1 MKLSEKEKD
10 NVNEEIIEEKKE
22 KVKKKTKEEKLKE
35 EINELKL
42 ELLRTN
48 EKVLQVLADSE
59 NLKKRLNNEREHE
72 RKYNNIYLI
81 EELLPYLDQLRLVVN
96 SKVDDEKLKNYLLGF
111 KMINDQ
117 IFQILKDD
125 GLTAIDAEGEMFDPK
140 IHFATEKE
148 EDREKPKGIVLK
160 QILAGYQYK
169 ERIIRPAMVV
179 VNEWSDENGNN
190 K

>member
-1 MKLSEKEKD
+1 MSEKEKD
-10 NVNEEIIEEKKE
+10 ILTEDSKE
-22 KVKKKTKEEKLKE
+22 KVKRKTKDEKLKD
-35 EINELKL
+35 EIEELKL
-42 ELLRTN
+42 ELLRSN
-48 EKVLQVLADSE
+48 EKVLKILADSE

-72 RKYNNIYLI
+72 RKYSNIYLI

-96 SKVDDEKLKNYLLGF
+96 SKVEDEMLKNYLIGF

-125 GLTAIDAEGEMFDPK
+125 GLEAIDAEGEMFDPK
-140 IHFATEKE
+140 IHFASEKE

-160 QILAGYQYK
+160 QILAGYKYK